1 MITHLQEKIVHRC
14 CHGKFDGAISNFL
27 MVAITGLTKSAQN
40 EILYFEGGETS

>member
-1 MITHLQEKIVHRC
+1 MVTHLQVKIVVQC
-14 CHGKFDGAISNFL
+14 CHGKFGGAISNFL